1 MRTRIRTAALEL
13 ASRHSTPLARSTHT
27 MRASVL
33 RDLARASAT
42 TIASLASTSS
52 RSLASTTPWR
62 AVAVAAARDLPS
74 IVPPQPRDGFTRSY
88 AKAAKKQSKSKAS
101 QGKGAKT
108 KGRGPGQATISA
120 KAESTT
126 KGNKDTYLRSVAP
139 VEYEDEQLT
148 AEELAEYEAKA
159 KEYSRRKLRADRAFM
174 ADINQK
180 IRIKMAA
187 IDALPAGP
195 VREAALVEDL
205 ELFPLKRKMPSWTPA
220 IPGYYEEKQRIAEEA
235 VSSGAALRR

>member
-1 MRTRIRTAALEL
+1 MATCIKSFNNNFKRRTLRLVA
-13 ASRHSTPLARSTHT
+13 PRSAKTHT
-27 MRASVL
+27 MRTSLL
-33 RDLARASAT
+33 REFARASSSAMT
-42 TIASLASTSS
+42 SLASTSS
-52 RSLASTTPWR
+52 SSLSRASTPWR
-62 AVAVAAARDLPS
+62 AVDAAVARGLPS
-74 IVPPQPRDGFTRSY
+74 IMASRGDGFTRSY

-101 QGKGAKT
+101 QGKS
-108 KGRGPGQATISA
+108 KGRGPSQATISA

-139 VEYEDEQLT
+139 VDYEVEQLSD
-148 AEELAEYEAKA
+148 EELAEYEAKA

-187 IDALPAGP
+187 IDALPAGL

-205 ELFPLKRKMPSWTPA
+205 ELFPLKRKLPSFTPA